1 MSSPLRLLANH
12 GGCDHP
18 FLGFPSWTRGLTID
32 GANCTISNFAL
43 NGVWVIV
50 LNVLEILL
58 RVGALM
64 AVGYIIYGGFKMIS
78 SQGQP
83 DHVKSAKDTIT
94 NAVVGV
100 IITMV
105 SATAVSV
112 IAQRVAGTAPTAE
125 SSIGFKLPIV
135 SPESALEAAL
145 NLALL
150 IGGGLS
156 IIFIIVGGLKYTTS
170 TGDPNQTNAAKN
182 TILYA
187 IIGLVFSLLA
197 FTIVQIAARA
207 LA

>member
-1 MSSPLRLLANH
+1 MRSPLQLFADH
-12 GGCDHP
+12 GGCEHP
-18 FLGFPSWTRGLTID
+18 FLGFPSWTRGLTVD
-32 GANCTISNFAL
+32 GTSCTISDFAL
-43 NGVWVIV
+43 NDTWVIV

-58 RVGALM
+58 RVGALL

-100 IITMV
+100 IITMI

-112 IAQRVAGTAPTAE
+112 IAQRIAGTAPTAE

-135 SPESALEAAL
+135 SPENTLEAAL

-156 IIFIIVGGLKYTTS
+156 MIFIIVGGLKYATS
-170 TGDPNQTNAAKN
+170 AGDPNQTNAAKN

-187 IIGLVFSLLA
+187 IIGLIFSLLA
-197 FTIVQIAARA
+197 FTIVQMAARA